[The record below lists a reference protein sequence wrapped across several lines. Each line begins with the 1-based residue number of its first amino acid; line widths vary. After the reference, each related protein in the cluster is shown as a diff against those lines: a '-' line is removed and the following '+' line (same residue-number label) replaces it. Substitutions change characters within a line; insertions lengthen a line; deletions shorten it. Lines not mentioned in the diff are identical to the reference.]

1 MECKLFVRE
10 GLTQKSWCETFS
22 KNETAG
28 TLSQEGVMPV
38 QVLIDD
44 GSLFKIFGVEV
55 LFAII
60 CAAQIS
66 QYGVRLSQTKVA
78 VSYRGHLAQRIY
90 ILEIVGISLFV
101 ALDSDFFDHVWY
113 LIEFAEG
120 D

>member
-1 MECKLFVRE
+1 MECKLFIRE
-10 GLTQKSWCETFS
+10 GLTQKSRCETFS
-22 KNETAG
+22 ENETAG

-44 GSLFKIFGVEV
+44 GSLFKIFGVEM
-55 LFAII
+55 LFATI

-113 LIEFAEG
+113 LIELAEG